1 MASSTF
7 VGRQYSLNFDFAVQD
22 DVFLC
27 LFICETGT
35 TIFIQLLID
44 SLPSGCR
51 WTLTSVGPLKRSS
64 RLAGWLAGWLG
75 HGC

>member
-1 MASSTF
+1 MYSILLVENCCVLVLVLF
-7 VGRQYSLNFDFAVQD
+7 VLAG
-22 DVFLC
+22 